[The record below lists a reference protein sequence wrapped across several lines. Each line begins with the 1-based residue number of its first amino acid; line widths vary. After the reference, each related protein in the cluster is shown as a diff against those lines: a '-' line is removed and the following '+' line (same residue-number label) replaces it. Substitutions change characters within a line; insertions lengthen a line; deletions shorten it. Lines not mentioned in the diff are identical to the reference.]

1 MLIKEYEIAENY
13 TDEEEKD
20 FRKFLKKNINKKST
34 KWLGVEVYENSIYM
48 LNSILLLR
56 KIFSIISDYKMKMN
70 VVITF
75 ALKETNEDTTLSKM
89 KLKLFDKEP
98 SINSSIT

>member
-1 MLIKEYEIAENY
+1 M
-13 TDEEEKD
+13 
-20 FRKFLKKNINKKST
+20 
-34 KWLGVEVYENSIYM
+34 GVEVYENSIYM

-56 KIFSIISDYKMKMN
+56 KIFGIISDYKMKMN